1 MKIIPFTK
9 IRILKYNI
17 FLSTINAIMNGADMM
32 HYFYIHDIM
41 VKCCHQSTS
50 INNLIIVN
58 KCLVNEPVNIMDK
71 KVNITHG
78 SELFPLVDK
87 SYNPKSD
94 TMHNVITKDTVAIDI
109 RDIL

>member
-1 MKIIPFTK
+1 
-9 IRILKYNI
+9 
-17 FLSTINAIMNGADMM
+17 
-32 HYFYIHDIM
+32 
-41 VKCCHQSTS
+41 
-50 INNLIIVN
+50 
-58 KCLVNEPVNIMDK
+58 MDK

-94 TMHNVITKDTVAIDI
+94 TMHNVIIKDTVAIDI